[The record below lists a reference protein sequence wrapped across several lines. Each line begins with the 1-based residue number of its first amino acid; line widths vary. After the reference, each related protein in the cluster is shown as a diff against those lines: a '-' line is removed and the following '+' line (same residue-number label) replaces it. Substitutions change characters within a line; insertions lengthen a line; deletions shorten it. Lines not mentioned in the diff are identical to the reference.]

1 MEVFSCEYCEIFL
14 TTPILKNVCK
24 RLLLHIILLFTINL
38 FHQKMSIQKKAYLN
52 LNSAING
59 QRTRS
64 DRLIK
69 FCLSVR
75 TYVLPS
81 LNGFEYLSYL
91 KTDGAQ
97 FIGGFIFAQKSPKN
111 SFFKKKKN
119 SHLI

>member
-1 MEVFSCEYCEIFL
+1 
-14 TTPILKNVCK
+14 
-24 RLLLHIILLFTINL
+24 
-38 FHQKMSIQKKAYLN
+38 MSIQKKTYLN
-52 LNSAING
+52 LNRAING

-75 TYVLPS
+75 THVLPS

-111 SFFKKKKN
+111 SLKKKKF
-119 SHLI
+119 SSDLTH